1 MTNIST
7 LTHFLAYST
16 YQESRTTLAEH
27 QHYTWVVE
35 MIGSWGNEILQQI
48 IAKEKESPRDADAIG
63 AACAAGLTRLIAEL
77 KQDKANENIIGMLDG
92 ILSILIRVTL
102 EIKA

>member
-1 MTNIST
+1 MNNIHT
-7 LTHFLAYST
+7 LTHYLSYTS
-16 YQESRTTLAEH
+16 YHENRTTLTEK

-35 MIGSWGNEILQQI
+35 MISSWKKDTLQQI
-48 IAKEKESPRDADAIG
+48 LIKEKESPLDAETRG

-77 KQDKANENIIGMLDG
+77 KQEKANENIIDILDKT
-92 ILSILIRVTL
+92 LSMLIRLTL